1 MKKRIGLFIPPRPAN
16 HLAISDPMAAIG
28 CLRPDMHAELMGHLK
43 EQPDIEWV
51 EDLNFSTG
59 FIRNGDLWCGDV
71 CLSELDGFL
80 WYSEV
85 DRRPGSFDLTAL
97 KTVARKIQVVRDPHL
112 FETALDKYT
121 AHLALLDAGA
131 NVAESV
137 LFDHRVPH
145 KMAEVL
151 DEWGAAILKPRRG
164 GWGKGVTYIDHPG
177 VLRDIIGYV
186 QSTAGE
192 SPDQGYFLERYY
204 PNDLTKWASITMI
217 DGEVMYGYRKLD
229 AKQVDMGGG
238 KIKILDAD
246 EKGGGVEMAHLHEEQ
261 IRQAEIAYSALPLGL
276 IGFDMIW
283 VDGQPIVVDENT
295 SPGNY
300 QELYDQAGI
309 APGKRLAKWLL
320 KAFENA

>member
-16 HLAISDPMAAIG
+16 HLAITDPSVAIG
-28 CLRPDMHAELMGHLK
+28 CLQPGMHAELMQHLQK
-43 EQPDIEWV
+43 QPDIEWV
-51 EDLNFSTG
+51 DNLNFSNG
-59 FIRNGDLWCGDV
+59 LIRNGELWCGDV
-71 CLSELDGFL
+71 FLNELDGL
-80 WYSEV
+80 VWYSEV

-97 KTVARKIQVVRDPHL
+97 KTLSRKIRVVRDPFL
-112 FETALDKYT
+112 FESALDKYT

-137 LFDHRVPH
+137 LFDHRVPR
-145 KMAEVL
+145 KMADIM

-164 GWGKGVTYIDHPG
+164 GWGKGVTYIDNPG
-177 VLRDIIGYV
+177 VLRDVIGYV
-186 QSTAGE
+186 QSTAGH

-204 PNDLTKWASITMI
+204 PNDLNKWASITMI

-238 KIKILDAD
+238 RIKILDAD
-246 EKGGGVEMAHLHEEQ
+246 EKGGGVEMAQLNDEQ

-283 VDGQPIVVDENT
+283 VKDKPIIVDENT

-300 QELYDQAGI
+300 QQLYEQVDI
-309 APGKRLAKWLL
+309 APGERLAKWML
-320 KAFENA
+320 KAIVAE